1 MIGQVLALF
10 ELVILEIIHLT
21 IKQRIYKEEK
31 LLLKRKVIPVDNFTT
46 STRTETAT
54 GSSDMTLSTTNPG
67 FLEELDILQRMSS
80 TLSPRTSKSLRRTHF
95 AVLITNMNVNTE
107 FVFIGSLNEQTKK
120 NKTL

>member
-10 ELVILEIIHLT
+10 ELVILDLT
-21 IKQRIYKEEK
+21 IKQRIYKEGK

-54 GSSDMTLSTTNPG
+54 GSSDMTLSTTNPC

-80 TLSPRTSKSLRRTHF
+80 TLSQGQANLYVVEHI
-95 AVLITNMNVNTE
+95 L
-107 FVFIGSLNEQTKK
+107 QY
-120 NKTL
+120 